1 MAGKVYILKAD
12 PSQPPVDGRATFL
25 VQGSAEQPYQVV
37 FTKSGSNLTAHC
49 TCPAGLKRQHCKHR
63 IDILLRKPTAIVSD
77 NRDMADQVAAW
88 LDGSDVGQA
97 IHDLQTAQRNP
108 RSTPETI
115 RRYKKKLARTL
126 MD

>member
-1 MAGKVYILKAD
+1 MAEKIYILKAD
-12 PSQPPVDGRATFL
+12 PTHTLVDGRATFL
-25 VQGSAEQPYQVV
+25 VQGSAAKPYQVV
-37 FTKSGSNLTAHC
+37 FTKSGTNLAAHC

-63 IDILLRKPTAIVSD
+63 IDILLRKPTNIVSD
-77 NRDMADQVAAW
+77 NQAMAHQVAAW
-88 LDGSDVGQA
+88 LEGSDVGQA
-97 IHDLQTAQRNP
+97 INDLEKAQRNR